1 MLQGNWIFLPALKCS
16 FVRGLFSREA
26 ASGSPQAPCSL
37 CNYTAEQSCA
47 ITQPL
52 PFKCRKSFCKHS
64 LNNLHNNLADKVHML
79 IVSEHHR
86 LRHRRFKDL
95 LRVTLWGSM
104 EVTGDFPLITQCQFL
119 YATSSIWILNDWC
132 HPSIPAGR
140 NPRVR
145 SECKNTLFW
154 YKHTP

>member
-1 MLQGNWIFLPALKCS
+1 MLICPWVIQQGGRQWLAT
-16 FVRGLFSREA
+16 
-26 ASGSPQAPCSL
+26 GSLQPLQL
-37 CNYTAEQSCA
+37 YTRA

-79 IVSEHHR
+79 IMSEHHR

-95 LRVTLWGSM
+95 LRVTLWGSI

-119 YATSSIWILNDWC
+119 YATSSIWILNADDWC
-132 HPSIPAGR
+132 HPSIPVGR
-140 NPRVR
+140 NPRVK
-145 SECKNTLFW
+145 SECKNTKFW
-154 YKHTP
+154 YKHVP